1 MNCIGKM
8 PTANTTN
15 TANLR
20 KTTSSD
26 TSMKVEWGRP
36 SRSNTQ
42 VTGPQIGPV
51 LRERREAMGVTLAEA
66 EVATRIRQKYLAA
79 LESDEWNLLPGEV
92 VGRGFLRNYST
103 YLGLEPTEM
112 IERRRALADETLS
125 VALANTSAASALP
138 PERQV
143 DYRPKDVAL
152 HEDDTQLESTTPIN
166 LLPIGAALG
175 ALLLVALLWWG
186 ITQYGALLANGLAAV
201 QNQIARWQQTAAD
214 VPPTATL
221 PENLLA
227 APTEAVPAEA
237 APAEAVPA
245 EAAPAEAVPAEAV
258 PAEAAPAEAV
268 PAEAAP
274 AEAAPAEAVPAEAV
288 PAEAAPAEAAPAEA
302 VPAEAAP
309 SAPSPPTT
317 NVPDNTPA
325 SAAEPAGVAEA
336 SPVSLT
342 ALLPTP
348 TPLPAVPAPVAR
360 ALAAANLRQGP
371 ATDFPVVGAA
381 VEGQE
386 LTVVGQLADGSWYVL
401 DNGAWIFGQL
411 VENVPGDVPVVAA
424 PAAP

>member
-237 APAEAVPA
+237 
-245 EAAPAEAVPAEAV
+245 VPAEAV
-258 PAEAAPAEAV
+258 PAEAAPT
-268 PAEAAP
+268 
-274 AEAAPAEAVPAEAV
+274 EAV

>member
-245 EAAPAEAVPAEAV
+245 EAAP
-258 PAEAAPAEAV
+258 
-268 PAEAAP
+268 
-274 AEAAPAEAVPAEAV
+274 
-288 PAEAAPAEAAPAEA
+288 
-302 VPAEAAP
+302 

>member
-112 IERRRALADETLS
+112 IERRRALADEALS

-245 EAAPAEAVPAEAV
+245 EAAP
-258 PAEAAPAEAV
+258 
-268 PAEAAP
+268 
-274 AEAAPAEAVPAEAV
+274 
-288 PAEAAPAEAAPAEA
+288 
-302 VPAEAAP
+302 

-411 VENVPGDVPVVAA
+411 VANVPGDVPVVAA

>member
-227 APTEAVPAEA
+227 VPAEA
-237 APAEAVPA
+237 A
-245 EAAPAEAVPAEAV
+245 
-258 PAEAAPAEAV
+258 
-268 PAEAAP
+268 
-274 AEAAPAEAVPAEAV
+274 PAEAV

>member
-237 APAEAVPA
+237 APAEAVPT
-245 EAAPAEAVPAEAV
+245 EAVPAEAV
-258 PAEAAPAEAV
+258 
-268 PAEAAP
+268 P

-302 VPAEAAP
+302 APAEAAP

-411 VENVPGDVPVVAA
+411 VANVPGDVPVVAA

>member
-245 EAAPAEAVPAEAV
+245 EAAPAEA
-258 PAEAAPAEAV
+258 
-268 PAEAAP
+268 
-274 AEAAPAEAVPAEAV
+274 
-288 PAEAAPAEAAPAEA
+288 APAEA

-411 VENVPGDVPVVAA
+411 VANVPGDVPVVAA

>member
-1 MNCIGKM
+1 
-8 PTANTTN
+8 
-15 TANLR
+15 
-20 KTTSSD
+20 
-26 TSMKVEWGRP
+26 
-36 SRSNTQ
+36 
-42 VTGPQIGPV
+42 
-51 LRERREAMGVTLAEA
+51 MGVTLAEA

-237 APAEAVPA
+237 VPA
-245 EAAPAEAVPAEAV
+245 EAAPAEAV
-258 PAEAAPAEAV
+258 
-268 PAEAAP
+268 
-274 AEAAPAEAVPAEAV
+274 PAEAVPAEAV

>member
-237 APAEAVPA
+237 VPA
-245 EAAPAEAVPAEAV
+245 EAA
-258 PAEAAPAEAV
+258 
-268 PAEAAP
+268 
-274 AEAAPAEAVPAEAV
+274 PAEAV

>member
-237 APAEAVPA
+237 VPAEAVPAEAAPTEAVPA
-245 EAAPAEAVPAEAV
+245 EAAPAEAV
-258 PAEAAPAEAV
+258 
-268 PAEAAP
+268 
-274 AEAAPAEAVPAEAV
+274 
-288 PAEAAPAEAAPAEA
+288 PAEA

>member
-245 EAAPAEAVPAEAV
+245 EAAPAEA
-258 PAEAAPAEAV
+258 
-268 PAEAAP
+268 
-274 AEAAPAEAVPAEAV
+274 
-288 PAEAAPAEAAPAEA
+288 APAEA

-348 TPLPAVPAPVAR
+348 TPLPAGPAPVAR

>member
-1 MNCIGKM
+1 M
-8 PTANTTN
+8 
-15 TANLR
+15 R
-20 KTTSSD
+20 
-26 TSMKVEWGRP
+26 VEWGRQN
-36 SRSNTQ
+36 RSNTQ
-42 VTGPQIGPV
+42 VTGPQIGPI

-152 HEDDTQLESTTPIN
+152 HEDDSQLESTTSIN
-166 LLPIGAALG
+166 LLPIGVALG

-186 ITQYGALLANGLAAV
+186 ITQYGALLAGGLAAV
-201 QNQIARWQQTAAD
+201 QNQIAGWQQTAAGP
-214 VPPTATL
+214 PPTATL

-227 APTEAVPAEA
+227 PTEAAPTEAAPTEA
-237 APAEAVPA
+237 APT
-245 EAAPAEAVPAEAV
+245 EAA
-258 PAEAAPAEAV
+258 

-288 PAEAAPAEAAPAEA
+288 PAEA
-302 VPAEAAP
+302 VP
-309 SAPSPPTT
+309 SAPGTPNNS
-317 NVPDNTPA
+317 PA
-325 SAAEPAGVAEA
+325 SAAEPAEA
-336 SPVSLT
+336 SEVSPVSLT

-371 ATDFPVVGAA
+371 TTDFPVVGAA

-386 LTVVGQLADGSWYVL
+386 LTIVGQLADGSWYVL

-411 VENVPGDVPVVAA
+411 VENVPADVPVVAA

>member
-245 EAAPAEAVPAEAV
+245 EAAPAEA
-258 PAEAAPAEAV
+258 
-268 PAEAAP
+268 
-274 AEAAPAEAVPAEAV
+274 
-288 PAEAAPAEAAPAEA
+288 APAEA

>member
-112 IERRRALADETLS
+112 IERRRALADEALS

-245 EAAPAEAVPAEAV
+245 EAAPT
-258 PAEAAPAEAV
+258 
-268 PAEAAP
+268 
-274 AEAAPAEAVPAEAV
+274 EAV

>member
-245 EAAPAEAVPAEAV
+245 EAAPAEA
-258 PAEAAPAEAV
+258 
-268 PAEAAP
+268 
-274 AEAAPAEAVPAEAV
+274 
-288 PAEAAPAEAAPAEA
+288 APAEA

-317 NVPDNTPA
+317 NGPDNTPA

>member
-237 APAEAVPA
+237 
-245 EAAPAEAVPAEAV
+245 V

-274 AEAAPAEAVPAEAV
+274 T
-288 PAEAAPAEAAPAEA
+288 EAAPAEAAPAEA

>member
-237 APAEAVPA
+237 
-245 EAAPAEAVPAEAV
+245 VPAEAV

-268 PAEAAP
+268 
-274 AEAAPAEAVPAEAV
+274 PAEAVPAEAV

>member
-237 APAEAVPA
+237 VPAEAVPA

-258 PAEAAPAEAV
+258 
-268 PAEAAP
+268 
-274 AEAAPAEAVPAEAV
+274 
-288 PAEAAPAEAAPAEA
+288 
-302 VPAEAAP
+302 P

>member
-237 APAEAVPA
+237 VPA

-258 PAEAAPAEAV
+258 PAEAV
-268 PAEAAP
+268 PAEAA
-274 AEAAPAEAVPAEAV
+274 

>member
-237 APAEAVPA
+237 VPA
-245 EAAPAEAVPAEAV
+245 EAAPAEAV
-258 PAEAAPAEAV
+258 
-268 PAEAAP
+268 
-274 AEAAPAEAVPAEAV
+274 PAEAVPAEAV

>member
-245 EAAPAEAVPAEAV
+245 EAAPAEA
-258 PAEAAPAEAV
+258 
-268 PAEAAP
+268 
-274 AEAAPAEAVPAEAV
+274 APAEAVPAEAV

-411 VENVPGDVPVVAA
+411 VANVPGDVPVVAA

>member
-237 APAEAVPA
+237 
-245 EAAPAEAVPAEAV
+245 
-258 PAEAAPAEAV
+258 V

-274 AEAAPAEAVPAEAV
+274 AEAAPTEAVPAEAV
-288 PAEAAPAEAAPAEA
+288 PAEAAPAEA

>member
-237 APAEAVPA
+237 
-245 EAAPAEAVPAEAV
+245 VPAEAV
-258 PAEAAPAEAV
+258 PAEAAPT
-268 PAEAAP
+268 
-274 AEAAPAEAVPAEAV
+274 EAVPAEAV
-288 PAEAAPAEAAPAEA
+288 PAEAAPAEA

>member
-245 EAAPAEAVPAEAV
+245 EAAPAEA
-258 PAEAAPAEAV
+258 
-268 PAEAAP
+268 
-274 AEAAPAEAVPAEAV
+274 APAEAVPAEAV
-288 PAEAAPAEAAPAEA
+288 PTEAVPAEAAPAEA

-411 VENVPGDVPVVAA
+411 VANVPGDVPVVAA

>member
-1 MNCIGKM
+1 M

-237 APAEAVPA
+237 APAEAVPT
-245 EAAPAEAVPAEAV
+245 
-258 PAEAAPAEAV
+258 
-268 PAEAAP
+268 
-274 AEAAPAEAVPAEAV
+274 EAVPAEAV

>member
-1 MNCIGKM
+1 M
-8 PTANTTN
+8 
-15 TANLR
+15 R
-20 KTTSSD
+20 
-26 TSMKVEWGRP
+26 VEWGRQ

-42 VTGPQIGPV
+42 VTGPQIGPI
-51 LRERREAMGVTLAEA
+51 LRERREAMWVTLAEA

-125 VALANTSAASALP
+125 VALANTSAASSLP

-152 HEDDTQLESTTPIN
+152 HEDDSQLESTTPIN
-166 LLPIGAALG
+166 LLPIGVALG

-186 ITQYGALLANGLAAV
+186 ITQYGALLADGLAAV
-201 QNQIARWQQTAAD
+201 QNQIAGWQQTAAGP
-214 VPPTATL
+214 PPTATL

-227 APTEAVPAEA
+227 PAEATPTEAVPAEA
-237 APAEAVPA
+237 V
-245 EAAPAEAVPAEAV
+245 
-258 PAEAAPAEAV
+258 
-268 PAEAAP
+268 
-274 AEAAPAEAVPAEAV
+274 
-288 PAEAAPAEAAPAEA
+288 
-302 VPAEAAP
+302 P
-309 SAPSPPTT
+309 SAPGTP
-317 NVPDNTPA
+317 NNGPA
-325 SAAEPAGVAEA
+325 SAAEPAETPEV

-371 ATDFPVVGAA
+371 TTDFPVVGAA

-386 LTVVGQLADGSWYVL
+386 LTIVGQLADGSWYVL

-411 VENVPGDVPVVAA
+411 VENVPADVPVVAA

>member
-237 APAEAVPA
+237 
-245 EAAPAEAVPAEAV
+245 
-258 PAEAAPAEAV
+258 
-268 PAEAAP
+268 
-274 AEAAPAEAVPAEAV
+274 VPAEAV

>member
-237 APAEAVPA
+237 
-245 EAAPAEAVPAEAV
+245 V

-274 AEAAPAEAVPAEAV
+274 AEAA
-288 PAEAAPAEAAPAEA
+288 
-302 VPAEAAP
+302 PAEAAP

>member
-1 MNCIGKM
+1 M
-8 PTANTTN
+8 
-15 TANLR
+15 R
-20 KTTSSD
+20 
-26 TSMKVEWGRP
+26 VEWGRQ
-36 SRSNTQ
+36 SRSNAQ
-42 VTGPQIGPV
+42 VTGPQIGPI

-152 HEDDTQLESTTPIN
+152 HEDDAQLESTTPIN
-166 LLPIGAALG
+166 LLPIGVAFG

-186 ITQYGALLANGLAAV
+186 ITQYGALLAGGLAAV
-201 QNQIARWQQTAAD
+201 QNQIAGWQQTAAGP
-214 VPPTATL
+214 PPTAAL
-221 PENLLA
+221 PENLL
-227 APTEAVPAEA
+227 
-237 APAEAVPA
+237 
-245 EAAPAEAVPAEAV
+245 APAEAVPAEAV
-258 PAEAAPAEAV
+258 PAEAAPAEAL
-268 PAEAAP
+268 PAEALP
-274 AEAAPAEAVPAEAV
+274 AEALPAEALPAEAL
-288 PAEAAPAEAAPAEA
+288 PAEALPAEAL
-302 VPAEAAP
+302 P
-309 SAPSPPTT
+309 SAPGTPNNSP
-317 NVPDNTPA
+317 V
-325 SAAEPAGVAEA
+325 SAAEPAETPEV

-348 TPLPAVPAPVAR
+348 TPLPAAPAPVAR

-371 ATDFPVVGAA
+371 TTDFPVVGAA

-386 LTVVGQLADGSWYVL
+386 LTIVGQLADGSWYVL

-411 VENVPGDVPVVAA
+411 VENVPADVPVVAA

>member
-237 APAEAVPA
+237 V
-245 EAAPAEAVPAEAV
+245 
-258 PAEAAPAEAV
+258 
-268 PAEAAP
+268 P

>member
-1 MNCIGKM
+1 M
-8 PTANTTN
+8 PTAN

-20 KTTSSD
+20 KTTSSE
-26 TSMKVEWGRP
+26 TPMRVEWGRQ

-42 VTGPQIGPV
+42 VTGPQIGPI

-152 HEDDTQLESTTPIN
+152 HEDDSQLESTTPIN
-166 LLPIGAALG
+166 LLPIGVALG

-186 ITQYGALLANGLAAV
+186 ITQYGALLADGLAAV
-201 QNQIARWQQTAAD
+201 QNQIAGWQQTAAGP
-214 VPPTATL
+214 PPTATL

-227 APTEAVPAEA
+227 PAEATPTEAVPAEA
-237 APAEAVPA
+237 VPA
-245 EAAPAEAVPAEAV
+245 ETVPAEAVPAEAV
-258 PAEAAPAEAV
+258 PAETVPTEAV
-268 PAEAAP
+268 PTETV
-274 AEAAPAEAVPAEAV
+274 PAEAVPAEAV
-288 PAEAAPAEAAPAEA
+288 P
-302 VPAEAAP
+302 
-309 SAPSPPTT
+309 SAPGTP
-317 NVPDNTPA
+317 NNGPA
-325 SAAEPAGVAEA
+325 SAAEPAETPEV

-371 ATDFPVVGAA
+371 TTDFPVVGAA

-386 LTVVGQLADGSWYVL
+386 LTIVGQLADGSWYVL

-411 VENVPGDVPVVAA
+411 VENVPADVPVVAA

>member
-245 EAAPAEAVPAEAV
+245 EA
-258 PAEAAPAEAV
+258 
-268 PAEAAP
+268 
-274 AEAAPAEAVPAEAV
+274 V

-371 ATDFPVVGAA
+371 DTDFPVVGAA

-411 VENVPGDVPVVAA
+411 VANVPGDVPVVAA

>member
-1 MNCIGKM
+1 M

-245 EAAPAEAVPAEAV
+245 EAAPAEA
-258 PAEAAPAEAV
+258 
-268 PAEAAP
+268 
-274 AEAAPAEAVPAEAV
+274 
-288 PAEAAPAEAAPAEA
+288 APAEA

>member
-221 PENLLA
+221 PETLLA
-227 APTEAVPAEA
+227 APT
-237 APAEAVPA
+237 
-245 EAAPAEAVPAEAV
+245 EAVPAEAV

-268 PAEAAP
+268 
-274 AEAAPAEAVPAEAV
+274 PAEAVPAEAV